1 MRTLIPNP
9 DYNQLKAIWENNKYN
24 VIVQLATG
32 EEYYVKGFVATPDT
46 FIIHTIFPFNST
58 KDGTL
63 KNLNNFP
70 VSISVNT
77 NTDLFYL
84 ENN

>member
-9 DYNQLKAIWENNKYN
+9 DYNQLKAVWENNKYN

-46 FIIHTIFPFNST
+46 FIIHTVFPFNT
-58 KDGTL
+58 AKDGAL
-63 KNLNNFP
+63 KDSNNLP
-70 VSISVNT
+70 ISINVDTSK
-77 NTDLFYL
+77 DLFYL
-84 ENN
+84 EN